1 MKCIVSLIWINM
13 TQHALVCLFVWV
25 NHYSWSRQEYWLSRL
40 TLTTSSSVDWHC
52 TASDTSVTVPSV
64 PTVTT
69 FTGTAT
75 VFPFSTAV
83 FRISV
88 SCDTHKTCL
97 TDYIHQSLIGSVLP
111 FFIYALIHS
120 VCIFLISSVIHSLT
134 VLLIPSLCSLSFPY
148 NCSFIG
154 LVIPIFISFFFILI
168 SLIHCWFV
176 CSSLPF
182 INRSSFHS
190 SLLLSFF
197 PFITVFL
204 SRFGTFLRSELKF
217 SKLLVQ
223 SSHHCATCA
232 HQKSSF

>member
-1 MKCIVSLIWINM
+1 M
-13 TQHALVCLFVWV
+13 
-25 NHYSWSRQEYWLSRL
+25 
-40 TLTTSSSVDWHC
+40 DWHC

-120 VCIFLISSVIHSLT
+120 VCFFFISSVIHSLT

-148 NCSFIG
+148 YNCSFIG
-154 LVIPIFISFFFILI
+154 LVIPIFISFFFILT

-182 INRSSFHS
+182 INHSFFHS

-197 PFITVFL
+197 PFINLFFNSLLFT
-204 SRFGTFLRSELKF
+204 SHPPIIYS
-217 SKLLVQ
+217 LVQ
-223 SSHHCATCA
+223 SYA
-232 HQKSSF
+232 SFIPIHSFFIDFIPLSIIYYFICSFLP